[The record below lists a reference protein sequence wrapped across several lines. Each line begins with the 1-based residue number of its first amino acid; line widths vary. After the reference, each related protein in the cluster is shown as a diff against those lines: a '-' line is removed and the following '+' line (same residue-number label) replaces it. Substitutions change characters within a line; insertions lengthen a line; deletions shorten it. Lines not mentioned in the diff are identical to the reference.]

1 MHVDRSRKETGRDVG
16 AQGRL
21 RPRLTARGQYPPRN
35 GTSTACAARLQPPPP
50 CRRRRTLHPGR
61 WDPYP
66 DPRSTPPRGV
76 AIPPAESSTPRPDGR
91 AMGKRAGVS
100 VPRSPNLLVSLRG
113 GAARNN
119 VVGVVGISPSY
130 NKLS

>member
-1 MHVDRSRKETGRDVG
+1 MCGEV
-16 AQGRL
+16 
-21 RPRLTARGQYPPRN
+21 
-35 GTSTACAARLQPPPP
+35 QPPPP